1 MTTNWSRFM
10 ALDFN
15 TEDANAHSE
24 GTPVVESTDL
34 SSDDILAPSC
44 MFWAMIIGLV
54 IFGGSMLVWVIENIS
69 RIGQ

>member
-1 MTTNWSRFM
+1 M
-10 ALDFN
+10 ALDFT
-15 TEDANAHSE
+15 TEEANAHSE

-34 SSDDILAPSC
+34 SPDDILAPSC

-54 IFGGSMLVWVIENIS
+54 FFGGSIILWIIENVG

>member
-1 MTTNWSRFM
+1 M
-10 ALDFN
+10 ALDFT
-15 TEDANAHSE
+15 TEEANAHTE
-24 GTPVVESTDL
+24 GTPAAESTDL

-54 IFGGSMLVWVIENIS
+54 FFGGSIVLWIIENIG